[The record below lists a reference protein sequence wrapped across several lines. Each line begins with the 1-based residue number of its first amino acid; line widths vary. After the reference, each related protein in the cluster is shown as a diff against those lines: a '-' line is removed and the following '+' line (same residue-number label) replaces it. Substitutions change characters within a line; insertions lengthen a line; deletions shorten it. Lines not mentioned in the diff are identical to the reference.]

1 MINYPKED
9 QKITLCTTAGA
20 YVSGMVN
27 VAGRSLSTYLQDS
40 EPDIIMYETELS
52 ENKQQNTLMVSKR
65 QTLWIASGEELEKDP
80 LGCWKRLSF
89 KLVNGQVIV
98 GEIDITGYDR
108 VSDYVQRYQNRF
120 YEVFACTINGE
131 KKSSLFVSTRYT
143 MWKEPL

>member
-20 YVSGMVN
+20 YISGMVN
-27 VAGRSLSTYLQDS
+27 VAGRSLSTYLQDA
-40 EPDIIMYETELS
+40 EPDIIMYETELA
-52 ENKQQNTLMVSKR
+52 ENNKQNTLMVSKR
-65 QTLWIASGEELEKDP
+65 QTLWISTQDEIEKDL
-80 LGCWKRLSF
+80 LGCWQRLSF

-108 VSDYVQRYQNRF
+108 VSDYVQRFQNRF
-120 YEVFACTINGE
+120 YEVFDCNINGE
-131 KKSSLFVSTRYT
+131 NKNTLFVSKRYT

>member
-20 YVSGMVN
+20 HVAGMVN
-27 VAGRSLSTYLQDS
+27 VAGRSLSTYLQDA

-52 ENKQQNTLMVSKR
+52 ENKKQNTLMVSKR
-65 QTLWIASGEELEKDP
+65 QTLWISSGEDLEKDP
-80 LGCWKRLSF
+80 LGCWQRLSF

-120 YEVFACTINGE
+120 YEVFDCTINGE
-131 KKSSLFVSTRYT
+131 SRTALFVSTRYT